1 MRRILIVI
9 CCDWQLFHFLYS
21 GLHGSSDGVWST
33 TRTRGTCAGTVHAR
47 PAAEVAAFAGKEDV
61 LFKSD
66 PGYSTAEQTVPV
78 SNTARV
84 SSPLALLSPA
94 VRNESEPDDW
104 PIRDSYL
111 DEPPYAEVKD
121 VADSRA
127 FLPSDCASANVSS
140 KSTPFRITADGQ
152 GRNSSDSDNVT
163 VSSRGRSDGLDV
175 KRCTRGVTQK
185 PATGVEGLYA
195 VSPCYVAPSGRWRS
209 Q

>member
-1 MRRILIVI
+1 M
-9 CCDWQLFHFLYS
+9 FHFLYS
-21 GLHGSSDGVWST
+21 GLHGSNDGVWST

-47 PAAEVAAFAGKEDV
+47 PTAEVAAFAGKEDV
-61 LFKSD
+61 LIESD
-66 PGYSTAEQTVPV
+66 PGYSTLEQTVPV

-84 SSPLALLSPA
+84 SSPLLSPA
-94 VRNESEPDDW
+94 IRNQSQPDDW
-104 PIRDSYL
+104 PIRASYL
-111 DEPPYAEVKD
+111 DEAPYAEVID
-121 VADSRA
+121 VADSRD
-127 FLPSDCASANVSS
+127 FLPSDCASANVSN

-152 GRNSSDSDNVT
+152 GCNSSDSDNVT

-175 KRCTRGVTQK
+175 KRRTRGVTQK